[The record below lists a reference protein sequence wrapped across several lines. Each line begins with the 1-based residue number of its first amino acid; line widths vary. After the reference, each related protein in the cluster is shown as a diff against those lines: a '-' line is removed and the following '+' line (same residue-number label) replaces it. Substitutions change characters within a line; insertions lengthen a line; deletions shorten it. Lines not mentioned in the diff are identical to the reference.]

1 MKKVLWI
8 GGGAVAVIVAVIIA
22 VAIYIYSSLDD
33 IVETAIERFGSEA
46 TKTEVAV
53 DGVSISPT
61 DGKGSLSGLSVGNPA
76 GFSSSNAFELGAISL
91 AVDTGSVT
99 SDVVVVNE
107 IVVAA
112 PVVNYEFGD
121 SGSNLDAIKANVDAY
136 AKSFGGGGGSSAESG
151 GETKLIIENLVIHDG
166 EANVSGGLLGDKSV
180 GTAIPSIHLKD
191 IGKKKGGAS
200 PAEVAERII
209 DSLTASV
216 TGAVGKLDIK
226 GLAGGVVEGASG
238 AVEGASGAV
247 EGATGTVGDATKG
260 ATEGAEGVGDKVKK
274 LFGD

>member
-8 GGGAVAVIVAVIIA
+8 GGGAVALIVAIIVV
-22 VAIYIYSSLDD
+22 VAIYVYSSLDG
-33 IVETAIERFGSEA
+33 IVEAAIERFGSEA

-61 DGKGSLSGLSVGNPA
+61 DGKGSLSGISVGNPA
-76 GFSSSNAFELGAISL
+76 GFSGNNAFELGGISL
-91 AVDTGSVT
+91 AVDAGSVT
-99 SDVVVVNE
+99 SDVVVINE
-107 IVVAA
+107 IVIAA

-121 SGSNLDAIKANVDAY
+121 GGSNLDAIKANVDAY
-136 AKSFGGGGGSSAESG
+136 AKSFGGGGSSAESSG
-151 GETKLIIENLVIHDG
+151 GETKMIIENLIIRDG
-166 EANVSGGLLGDKSV
+166 EANVSGGLLGDESV

-191 IGKKKGGAS
+191 IGKKSGGAS

-216 TGAVGKLDIK
+216 TGAVGKLDLK

-238 AVEGASGAV
+238 AVEGATGAV
-247 EGATGTVGDATKG
+247 EDVTKG
-260 ATEGAEGVGDKVKK
+260 ATESTEGVGGAVKK

>member
-8 GGGAVAVIVAVIIA
+8 GGGAVAVIVAVIVA
-22 VAIYIYSSLDD
+22 VAIYVYSSLDD
-33 IVETAIERFGSEA
+33 IVEAAIERFGSAA

-76 GFSSSNAFELGAISL
+76 GFSGNNAFELGAISL

-99 SDVVVVNE
+99 SDVVVINE

-121 SGSNLDAIKANVDAY
+121 GGSNLDVIKANVNAY
-136 AKSFGGGGGSSAESG
+136 AKSFGGGGSGAESG
-151 GETKLIIENLVIHDG
+151 GETKIIIENLIIRDG

-191 IGKKKGGAS
+191 IGKEKGGAS

-216 TGAVGKLDIK
+216 TGAVGKLDIE
-226 GLAGGVVEGASG
+226 GLAGGVIEGTSG
-238 AVEGASGAV
+238 AVEGV
-247 EGATGTVGDATKG
+247 TKG
-260 ATEGAEGVGDKVKK
+260 ATEGAEGVGGAVKK